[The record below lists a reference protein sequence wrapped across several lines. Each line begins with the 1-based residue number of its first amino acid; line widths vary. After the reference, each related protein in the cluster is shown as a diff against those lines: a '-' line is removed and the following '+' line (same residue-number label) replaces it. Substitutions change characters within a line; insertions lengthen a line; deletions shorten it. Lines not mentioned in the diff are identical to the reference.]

1 MKNWIISLDLFCGST
16 FEIGFFGSCFFIGYL
31 TSCLVFPPLADIYGR
46 KIFVIIVCAI
56 QGLCF
61 ATLIFIPNQIIFY
74 IVIMLFG
81 ISVPLK
87 NMIAYTH
94 LMEFL
99 PGRVVTYSGFLFF
112 IDGMIL
118 TISPL
123 MLMYISINTDMF
135 NWFGVI

>member
-1 MKNWIISLDLFCGST
+1 MF
-16 FEIGFFGSCFFIGYL
+16 
-31 TSCLVFPPLADIYGR
+31 
-46 KIFVIIVCAI
+46 
-56 QGLCF
+56 
-61 ATLIFIPNQIIFY
+61 FY
-74 IVIMLFG
+74 IVILLFG

-118 TISPL
+118 TVSPL
-123 MLMYISINTDMF
+123 ILMYVSIDTNIF
-135 NWFGVI
+135 NWFGVIQNVIALAGFALMYIPESTMFLLEKE